1 LDDPTFNFLSHTDIS
16 HRLASTTLVLLTRPG
31 INSSMTENMENLSDR
46 TDDSDPDTDENGET
60 FEQAL
65 ARYGMELDEPLA
77 HSLKTYAQTMW
88 RFNEQL
94 NLTRHTTWDL
104 FVGRDLR
111 DCLQL
116 AHLIQP
122 DEEILDLGSG
132 NGVPGIPLAIIR
144 PDIEVSLAE
153 SVGKRAKVLDELVTE
168 LNLNVPVYA
177 SRGEHLLEDFRFSTI
192 VSRAVGSL
200 LKFCRWVEPHWSG
213 FDRLLLVKGP
223 KWIEERGEARHHGA
237 LKGLDLR
244 VVASYPLGNP
254 LEIESGQNDD
264 PKTEPQEPNAAEA
277 DSTEGDQPDAP
288 ALTATPAPAD
298 TPSPADTSPGEGV
311 ILQLSRK
318 GRFA

>member
-1 LDDPTFNFLSHTDIS
+1 MTS
-16 HRLASTTLVLLTRPG
+16 R
-31 INSSMTENMENLSDR
+31 MTENTEDSLPTGSPEPAGFPTNDDPIPSRPQNLG
-46 TDDSDPDTDENGET
+46 DDTGAGDDT
-60 FEQAL
+60 FEAAL

-77 HSLKTYAQTMW
+77 TALKTYAETMW
-88 RFNEQL
+88 QFNEQL

-144 PDIEVSLAE
+144 PDVEVSLAE
-153 SVGKRAKVLDELVTE
+153 SVGKRAKVLDELVTQ

-177 SRGEHLLEDFRFSTI
+177 ARGEHLLEDFRFTTI

-200 LKFCRWVEPHWSG
+200 LKFCRWVEPHWAS

-223 KWIEERGEARHHGA
+223 KWVEERGEARHHGV
-237 LKGLDLR
+237 LKGLELR

-254 LEIESGQNDD
+254 MDVDETND
-264 PKTEPQEPNAAEA
+264 THEA
-277 DSTEGDQPDAP
+277 DP
-288 ALTATPAPAD
+288 TAG
-298 TPSPADTSPGEGV
+298 GEGV

-318 GRFA
+318 GHLT

>member
-1 LDDPTFNFLSHTDIS
+1 MEPKTLLKIKKKSLGVDSDSDGVNFKPDGLNSSHATLVD
-16 HRLASTTLVLLTRPG
+16 ASTPG
-31 INSSMTENMENLSDR
+31 ITFGMTENMENDPDR
-46 TDDSDPDTDENGET
+46 TDDAIPPEPDVSFNEDDAALADTDANDDT
-60 FEQAL
+60 FEAAL
-65 ARYGMELDEPLA
+65 VRYGMELDQPLVD
-77 HSLKTYAQTMW
+77 SLKAFALTMW
-88 RFNEQL
+88 RYNEQL

-122 DEEILDLGSG
+122 NEQILDLGSG
-132 NGVPGIPLAIIR
+132 NGIPGIPLAIIR

-153 SVGKRAKVLDELVTE
+153 SVGKRAKVLDELVAE
-168 LNLNVPVYA
+168 LNLNVAVYA
-177 SRGEHLLEDFRFSTI
+177 SRGEHLLKDFRFSTI

-200 LKFCRWVEPHWSG
+200 LKFCRWVEPHWND

-223 KWIEERGEARHHGA
+223 KWVGERGEARHHNA

-254 LEIESGQNDD
+254 MEIEDRDESTLDD
-264 PKTEPQEPNAAEA
+264 PENPP
-277 DSTEGDQPDAP
+277 PD
-288 ALTATPAPAD
+288 
-298 TPSPADTSPGEGV
+298 EGV
-311 ILQLSRK
+311 ILQLSQK